1 MNALELFWTFLQ
13 ASFLSLGG
21 QTALPLLRQQL
32 VDAGVVTDRQ
42 IIEALTI
49 GRLGTGP
56 GGLYMVSLAYFAL
69 GWIGAF
75 VALVAITLPPL
86 TILPL
91 AATLRR
97 QLLSAP
103 FAGAVRG
110 LALCTSGLVVSTTAF
125 LIVPGTADGVN
136 TWWQAVLLVAG
147 VALGIEG
154 KRHPMLIIAVGAV
167 AGVLLS
173 R

>member
-1 MNALELFWTFLQ
+1 MSPLELFWTFLQ

-69 GWIGAF
+69 GWLGA
-75 VALVAITLPPL
+75 VLALIAVTLPPL
-86 TILPL
+86 TIVPL
-91 AATLRR
+91 ATTLRR
-97 QLLSAP
+97 QLLSIP

-125 LIVPGTADGVN
+125 LIVPGTPEGVN
-136 TWWQAVLLVAG
+136 SWWQAVLLVAG

-154 KRHPMLIIAVGAV
+154 KRHPVIVIAVGAA

>member
-1 MNALELFWTFLQ
+1 MNPLELFWTFLQ
-13 ASFLSLGG
+13 ASFLSMGG

-32 VDAGVVTDRQ
+32 VDAGVITDRQ
-42 IIEALTI
+42 VIEALTI

-75 VALVAITLPPL
+75 LALVAITLPPL
-86 TILPL
+86 IILPL
-91 AATLRR
+91 ATTLRR
-97 QLLSAP
+97 QLLSTP

-125 LIVPGTADGVN
+125 LIVPGSPDGLN
-136 TWWQAVLLVAG
+136 TWWQGALLVAG

-154 KRHPMLIIAVGAV
+154 KRHPVLIIALGAA